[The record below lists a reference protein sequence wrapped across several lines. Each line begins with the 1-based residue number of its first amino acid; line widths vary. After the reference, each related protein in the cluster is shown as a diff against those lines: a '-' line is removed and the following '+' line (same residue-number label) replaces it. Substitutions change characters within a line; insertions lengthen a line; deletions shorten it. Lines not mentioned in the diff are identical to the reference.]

1 MPFDFTLDSLA
12 DVPSAVGAVSNA
24 VSMPGSGGAGLR
36 TSWSVD
42 PNPRSTLTTYTVS
55 DAMQGFATYKPKG
68 ATYDLFNQ
76 DLSRELEGLRGEKN
90 PGLEFRED
98 RRLSPYDVFEGLP
111 SKNQIT
117 GVTTT
122 TTAAVTAQATGVT
135 SGAFTAGSPPSDI
148 PRGPFPLRIVRKPGG
163 SGYVVVKSDVAP
175 VQISENQIARL
186 LAAAGCAR
194 GDRIAFLIAVTL
206 RESGGVANVAGI
218 DKNGGMG
225 VGLWQITDFWPK
237 VRGDGILYTAED
249 MTDPWNNV
257 MDAMRI
263 SKNGNNMSPWNLSGQ
278 WQRED
283 GSHLRKVD
291 ISIGQ
296 RVAKEAGVY

>member
-1 MPFDFTLDSLA
+1 MPFDFTLDSLQNVNAVA
-12 DVPSAVGAVSNA
+12 DA

-42 PNPRSTLTTYTVS
+42 PNPKSTLTTYTLS
-55 DAMQGFATYKPKG
+55 EAMQGFATYKPKG

-76 DLSRELEGLRGEKN
+76 DLSRELEGIRGEKN
-90 PGLEFRED
+90 PGFEFRED
-98 RRLSPYDVFEGLP
+98 RRLSPYDIFEGEP
-111 SKNQIT
+111 SKNQLT
-117 GVTTT
+117 GVATT
-122 TTAAVTAQATGVT
+122 TTAAVNAQTNSVT
-135 SGAFTAGSPPSDI
+135 SGVFTAGNPPADI

-163 SGYVVVKSDVAP
+163 NGYVVVKSDVAP

-225 VGLWQITDFWPK
+225 VGLWQITDFWPAK
-237 VRGDGILYTAED
+237 RGDGNTYRAED
-249 MTDPWNNV
+249 MTDPWTNV